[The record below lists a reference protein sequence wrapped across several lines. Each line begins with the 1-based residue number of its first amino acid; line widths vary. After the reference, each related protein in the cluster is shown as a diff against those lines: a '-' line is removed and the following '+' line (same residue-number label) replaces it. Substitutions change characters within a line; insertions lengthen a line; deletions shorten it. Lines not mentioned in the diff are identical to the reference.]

1 MIIDTLG
8 QASRYGALH
17 PGLAKALEHLVRAN
31 VADLAMGEHELEGR
45 RLYMIAAE
53 DPGRTREGARLEAH
67 RRYIDIQ
74 IVVSGTEV
82 IGWRRLEECEG
93 VGEAYDAEKDIGFFT
108 DEPTAWLEL
117 SPGTFA
123 IFFPDDAH
131 APLAGE
137 GLGRKVV
144 VKVAAD
150 W

>member
-8 QASRYGALH
+8 QANRYGVLH
-17 PGLAKALEHLVRAN
+17 PGLAKAFEHLAEV
-31 VADLAMGEHELEGR
+31 DLAELKTGEHEVEGR
-45 RLYMIAAE
+45 RLYMIAAQ
-53 DPGRTREGARLEAH
+53 DPGRGREGARIEAH
-67 RRYIDIQ
+67 RKYIDIQ

-93 VGEAYDAEKDIGFFT
+93 VDEAYNAENDIGFFT

-117 SPGTFA
+117 PPGTFA
-123 IFFPDDAH
+123 ILFPEDAH

-137 GLGRKVV
+137 GLVRKVV
-144 VKVAAD
+144 VKVAVD